1 MTTKVLKTRQDMQ
14 DAATVLHGL
23 LQGLE
28 ILIDQTTESSH
39 LHNAIYT
46 LRGQSV
52 KAADVLAGALD
63 STNFD
68 GGANA

>member
-1 MTTKVLKTRQDMQ
+1 MKGTHHDHERAQTRQDMQ

-39 LHNAIYT
+39 LHNAI
-46 LRGQSV
+46 
-52 KAADVLAGALD
+52 
-63 STNFD
+63 
-68 GGANA
+68 